1 MTKQTLS
8 LKIKKEIIAPSLPE
22 SKLEIPEINND
33 DARES
38 RESHESHESRDVPS
52 VVEDNSTELALLI
65 SSPQL
70 TPLPSP
76 PLLQSVPKVVFIIP
90 YRDRAEHKVFFSV
103 YMKHVLEDIPK
114 TDYEIYYVEQKNAL
128 PFNRG
133 AMKNIG
139 FLAIKYKYPE
149 HYGNISF
156 VFNDIDTVPYSKNI
170 INYETTQG
178 VVKHFY
184 GFKFALGGIFSIKG
198 ADYERTNGFPNFWSW
213 GGEDNY
219 MQKRV
224 QQAGLLI
231 DRSCF
236 FNILDKNILQLCD
249 GIKRLICRKEAATV
263 VNMTTMD
270 GLITIRNLNY
280 DFKDDYI
287 NVYHFDTTRDPRT
300 LRFEE
305 QNIVLET
312 KIRLEKEDVK
322 NLLER
327 KMNEMRLPSHYT
339 NQNRPH
345 TQPYPQPYPQPR
357 IQTQPRPHPHPH
369 PHPQSYRQQPQQPPT
384 RHNTA
389 RPNPHG
395 QVSSRMSMGGFS
407 K

>member
-1 MTKQTLS
+1 MLTTKPTLSLS
-8 LKIKKEIIAPSLPE
+8 LKIKKENNVE
-22 SKLEIPEINND
+22 SEPTQTTETDVTNNNSEEIVSI
-33 DARES
+33 
-38 RESHESHESRDVPS
+38 VPA
-52 VVEDNSTELALLI
+52 EPAEPI
-65 SSPQL
+65 
-70 TPLPSP
+70 
-76 PLLQSVPKVVFIIP
+76 VPKIVFIIP

-114 TDYEIYYVEQKNAL
+114 TDYEIYYVEQKDRL

-139 FLAIKYKYPE
+139 FLAIKYKYPD
-149 HYGNISF
+149 HYKDISF
-156 VFNDIDTVPYSKNI
+156 VFNDIDTVPYSKNVI
-170 INYETTQG
+170 HYETTHG

-198 ADYERTNGFPNFWSW
+198 GDYEITNGFPNFWSW

-224 QQAGLLI
+224 QQAGFLI
-231 DRSCF
+231 DRTCF

-280 DFKDDYI
+280 EFKDEYI
-287 NVYHFDTTRDPRT
+287 NVYHFETTRDPRS

-305 QNIVLET
+305 QNIAVET

-322 NLLER
+322 NLLQR
-327 KMNEMRLPSHYT
+327 KMNEVRLPSNYI
-339 NQNRPH
+339 NQARPQ
-345 TQPYPQPYPQPR
+345 TQPPQPQPR
-357 IQTQPRPHPHPH
+357 PPPPPPPRQNFPQASVRQHHIQRPVSQGHF
-369 PHPQSYRQQPQQPPT
+369 
-384 RHNTA
+384 
-389 RPNPHG
+389 
-395 QVSSRMSMGGFS
+395 SSRMGMGMGIGGFS